1 MVDPEADPQEE
12 FAETREHEYQ
22 NPHYHDEDPDITDDE
37 GHVPRTSQASAVKK
51 QTTRRP
57 PPKPR
62 HYED

>member
-1 MVDPEADPQEE
+1 MVDPVHDPQEE

-22 NPHYHDEDPDITDDE
+22 NPHYHDEDPDIVDDE
-37 GHVPRTSQASAVKK
+37 DAVRRTSQAPGQKK
-51 QTTRRP
+51 ATRP